1 MLQRPPLAAFLFVV
15 AGLLATSCSSLTE
28 LLYMGRLEWGP
39 RESNG
44 QQTGLWKYWYD
55 PAHDHLRAQGNFE
68 HDKPVGRWEFFH
80 ENGAKRWEVSFRDEA
95 YDGPTTA
102 WWPNGAMR
110 SRGAFDLGFEQG
122 PWTYWDDA
130 GRKTAEGSFERGAR
144 DGTWRTYA
152 GDGTLASES
161 EFEKGAVKRA
171 TAVVAQREAPAPTT
185 TPASTPASDSPAPP
199 PVKEPLVDVPAPPPT
214 PPAGV
219 VAPGFSTINSG
230 QAEKD
235 PAVSKPAGYSIE
247 ELAEIYS
254 TGTSTVANSDGGYA
268 ANDPRNP
275 PTNPKRDDAKA
286 EPFEGRP
293 LPWTRIVQ
301 GDGTALDLTSF
312 RGKSKVL
319 LVVLR
324 GLKGRVCEYC
334 AAQTQALQGRAD
346 EFKREGCE
354 IVIVYPGPAER
365 LDQFLSATR
374 EYYEAH
380 YGTSQPETTCRLACD
395 EGFQLVER
403 LGLRKDLAIPA
414 AFVIDRDSKVSF
426 AWVSKDK
433 QDRPSCDT
441 LLAEVRKLR

>member
-15 AGLLATSCSSLTE
+15 AGLLTTSCSSLTE

-55 PAHDHLRAQGNFE
+55 PAHEHLRAQGNFE
-68 HDKPVGRWEFFH
+68 DDKPVGRWEFFH
-80 ENGAKRWEVSFRDEA
+80 ENGAKRWEVAFRDEA

-102 WWPNGAMR
+102 WWPNGTMR
-110 SRGAFDLGFEQG
+110 SQGAFTLGFEQG

-152 GDGTLASES
+152 TDGTLASES
-161 EFEKGAVKRA
+161 EFENGAVKRA
-171 TAVVAQREAPAPTT
+171 TAVVA
-185 TPASTPASDSPAPP
+185 
-199 PVKEPLVDVPAPPPT
+199 EPLPTPVPTSATPLAAPVQRPLVVVEIAPPT
-214 PPAGV
+214 PPIGV
-219 VAPGFSTINSG
+219 VAAPFTTTTTG
-230 QAEKD
+230 QAAED
-235 PAVSKPAGYSIE
+235 PAVSTTVGYSIE
-247 ELAEIYS
+247 ELTEIFS
-254 TGTSTVANSDGGYA
+254 TGKSEVAGSGGGYA
-268 ANDPRNP
+268 SSDPRNP
-275 PTNPKRDDAKA
+275 PTNPKRDA
-286 EPFEGRP
+286 EKSDDFEGKP

-301 GDGTALDLTSF
+301 GDGTTLDLASF

-324 GLKGRVCEYC
+324 GLKGKVCEYC
-334 AAQTQALQGRAD
+334 TAQTQALQGRAD
-346 EFKREGCE
+346 EFKRANCE
-354 IVIVYPGPAER
+354 VVIVYPGPAER
-365 LDQFLSATR
+365 LGEFLSETR
-374 EYYEAH
+374 AYYEGH

-403 LGLRKDLAIPA
+403 LGLLQDLAIPA
-414 AFVIDRDSKVSF
+414 AFVIDRDSMVSF

-433 QDRPSCDT
+433 QDRPSCKT
-441 LLAEVRKLR
+441 LLDEVREAR